1 MSRKTERTRPRMLA
15 ALLLCAATVL
25 AAATPGIALAVGD
38 LSDAR
43 RRVDAA
49 GLATR
54 ATVLA
59 QTLADERDTLAV
71 FAAAGRPA
79 AHGPGLAAADRERAD
94 RQAGEVTPGA
104 PAAVRT
110 ALAGLPAVRSTALTG
125 HGGAQAVVTA
135 YQPLI
140 DALAQVTGPV
150 TAPLGRAADAASV
163 ERALLVSAL
172 TAGGPQRTLVT
183 AAQAARIQERAA
195 VAEFRATASAALR
208 ARYDQTVT
216 GPDADRAEHDLTVLL
231 AGTELTPAGRALG
244 APGVN
249 SALSARLSLM
259 RSVEASA
266 ATDEAHSAA
275 GHRGH
280 QVTVLELR
288 IALALLCLLLLV
300 GVLVNLFRSVTRP
313 LAALHRWSRSD
324 AESGEGAEV
333 LGNDEFAAVARRV
346 NALTHEAQA
355 LRARSQELTAART
368 AAADAGTALAAE
380 REGLLRTQE
389 DLLRSREE
397 LAGRLTAATAQNAA
411 QITFVNL
418 SLRTLGLVERQL
430 TLIEGMED
438 QEQDPDRLEGLFKLD
453 HLATRMRRNSENLLV
468 LTGTEHAHGATAR
481 PVALVDVARA
491 AVSEIERYERV
502 RIDSVPDAGVAGR
515 AADDVSHLIAELLD
529 NATAFSDPAA
539 EILLSGWL
547 METGEVM
554 LSVSDTGIGVP
565 AGRLD
570 DLNEMLADPDPAA
583 PGAASGMGL
592 YVVARL
598 AHRHGVRVQLRPHAQ
613 GGTAAVVVLPQLL
626 LPSLDPQAP
635 PVTPVTPA
643 PFAAPSAETGLPLP
657 GIPAPRTPDTAPER
671 ARPAHPAVS
680 DEYGLL
686 SEPGLGV
693 GFGAPAGAAAPGDL
707 DGLADP
713 AAPGD
718 FGLLAESAAPGD
730 FELLADPAA
739 PGDFGPLSDPAAT
752 GDFGP
757 LAGPGAGGAFGTA
770 AQPGPGGGP
779 GLSAETAPFAGPGR
793 PSASA
798 PAADARA
805 GSGAEPGTP
814 APSADARPASTAGLP
829 PLPTRR
835 SAANPATAAPAESA
849 TAAAPADGRAPLP
862 SRRGRPAGAP
872 DASQVHEDAQ
882 GRVSGPSGRQG
893 ASGPQEGTQG
903 PELGSLP
910 VRDLTRPQTAAQS
923 PASGSEEARNVAQ
936 DRGGAQ
942 DAVNASGGPRDVA
955 RAARPAPAP
964 GSTQDVAPEAGHAQ
978 AAPAGPAARGRVT
991 AKGLP
996 QRVPRTRTSGGT
1008 GEGGGERA
1016 VGGVARGPVDADR
1029 LRQRLGG
1036 LQQGL
1041 QAGRRD
1047 AERETGGTT
1056 GPASGPSQVPGEPG
1070 QVVAS
1075 PAATEEATR

>member
-1 MSRKTERTRPRMLA
+1 MLA

-43 RRVDAA
+43 RRADTA

-79 AHGPGLAAADRERAD
+79 THGPGLAAADRERAD
-94 RQAGEVTPGA
+94 RQVGDVTPGA

-125 HGGAQAVVTA
+125 HGGPQAVVTA

-140 DALAQVTGPV
+140 DALGRLAGPV
-150 TAPLGRAADAASV
+150 TAPLGRAVDAASA

-172 TAGGPQRTLVT
+172 TAGGPQRTLAT

-195 VAEFRATASAALR
+195 VAEFRATAPAALR

-231 AGTELTPAGRALG
+231 AGTELTPEGRALG
-244 APGVN
+244 AAGVN
-249 SALSARLSLM
+249 SALTARLSLM

-266 ATDEAHSAA
+266 ATDEAHAAA

-288 IALALLCLLLLV
+288 VALALLCLLLLV

-389 DLLRSREE
+389 DLLRSRED

-411 QITFVNL
+411 QVTFVNL

-430 TLIEGMED
+430 TLIEGLED

-481 PVALVDVARA
+481 PVELVDVARA

-502 RIDSVPDAGVAGR
+502 RIDSVPDARVAGR

-554 LSVSDTGIGVP
+554 LSVSDTGIGIP
-565 AGRLD
+565 GGRLD

-635 PVTPVTPA
+635 PVTPVTPVTPA
-643 PFAAPSAETGLPLP
+643 PAAETGLHLP
-657 GIPAPRTPDTAPER
+657 GIPAPRTPDTAAAPEH
-671 ARPAHPAVS
+671 ARPPHPAVS

-686 SEPGLGV
+686 SEPGLGADFGAPADAAV
-693 GFGAPAGAAAPGDL
+693 TGDFGAPAGAAAAGDF
-707 DGLADP
+707 DVLADP
-713 AAPGD
+713 AAAGD
-718 FGLLAESAAPGD
+718 L
-730 FELLADPAA
+730 ELLADPAA
-739 PGDFGPLSDPAAT
+739 A

-757 LAGPGAGGAFGTA
+757 LAGPGAAGGFGTS
-770 AQPGPGGGP
+770 AQAGPAGDP
-779 GLSAETAPFAGPGR
+779 GLPAGAAPAAGPGR
-793 PSASA
+793 PSEPVPGTGARTGPAPEPGTPARDGAPA
-798 PAADARA
+798 PAADARPA
-805 GSGAEPGTP
+805 ATP
-814 APSADARPASTAGLP
+814 GLP

-835 SAANPATAAPAESA
+835 SAAAAEPAAAGSTAAPA
-849 TAAAPADGRAPLP
+849 PPGGRAPLP
-862 SRRGRPAGAP
+862 SRRGRQAGAQ
-872 DASQVHEDAQ
+872 DASQAQGDAQ
-882 GRVSGPSGRQG
+882 GGAPGSSRRQD
-893 ASGPQEGTQG
+893 ASGPQEPTQG
-903 PELGSLP
+903 PELGFLP
-910 VRDLTRPQTAAQS
+910 VRDVTQPQMTVQS
-923 PASGSEEARNVAQ
+923 PALGREDAQNVAQ

-955 RAARPAPAP
+955 RGARHAQAP
-964 GSTQDVAPEAGHAQ
+964 GSTQDVVVESGHAQ

-1008 GEGGGERA
+1008 GEGGGEKA

-1047 AERETGGTT
+1047 AERETGGAT
-1056 GPASGPSQVPGEPG
+1056 GPASGPSHVPGEPG
-1070 QVVAS
+1070 QEVAS